1 VLNSAQFTNNTSVSI
16 LTRTRARNNTLFSK
30 KIPVSQTAHV
40 VFRGIT
46 HDKRKE
52 LEKVVGRIDA
62 KVYTKAKQQVPEVA
76 AMILFY
82 HFRKTLRISP

>member
-1 VLNSAQFTNNTSVSI
+1 MPI
-16 LTRTRARNNTLFSK
+16 
-30 KIPVSQTAHV
+30 SQTAHV

-62 KVYTKAKQQVPEVA
+62 KVYTKAKQQVPAVA
-76 AMILFY
+76 AMLFFNILKDPSQITW
-82 HFRKTLRISP
+82 HPRKPPNNRRIPRTP